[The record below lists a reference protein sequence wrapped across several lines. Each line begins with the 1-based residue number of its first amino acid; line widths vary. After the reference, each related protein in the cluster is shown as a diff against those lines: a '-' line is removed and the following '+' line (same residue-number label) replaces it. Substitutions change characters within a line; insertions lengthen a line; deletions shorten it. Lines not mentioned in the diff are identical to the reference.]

1 MEETKVY
8 HVITKSIAG
17 FKIFLNAQDYQ
28 RMLEILKY
36 YQYNPKI
43 KYSYYISLDNK
54 GKVYYDQLK
63 DREPLVEIIAY
74 CLMPTHVH
82 LVLEEV
88 SERGI
93 SEYMR
98 KVLDSYTRYFNRKI
112 NRKGPLWEGKFKRI
126 NVETN
131 EQLLH
136 LTRYVHLNPSTA
148 GLVNKPEEWE
158 YSSYREYIGLDN
170 YKICSKDK
178 FFDFSNKEYKE
189 FVEDRIDYQRS
200 LALIKSI
207 ILE

>member
-54 GKVYYDQLK
+54 SKVYYDQLK
-63 DREPLVEIIAY
+63 NKEPLVEIIAY
-74 CLMPTHVH
+74 CLMPTHIH

-112 NRKGPLWEGKFKRI
+112 NRKGPLWEGKFKKI

-170 YKICSKDK
+170 YKICSKEK
-178 FFDFSNKEYKE
+178 FFAFSNKEYKE
-189 FVEDRIDYQRS
+189 FVEDRIGYQKS

>member
-8 HVITKSIAG
+8 HVITRSIAG

-148 GLVNKPEEWE
+148 GFVNKPEEWE

-170 YKICSKDK
+170 YKICSKEK
-178 FFDFSNKEYKE
+178 FFSFSNKEYKE